1 MTAGFGDGWMSDG
14 RDDEEAGRAGRR
26 PGVPVTLADVARLA
40 GVSPITASRA
50 INTPDKVAKKR
61 LQAVLAAVEQLGYV
75 PNVAAGSL
83 HTRRS
88 RLVAAI
94 VPSIRTSMF
103 AETVEAFST
112 RLREKGY
119 EVLLGLSGF
128 DATPDHEE
136 ALVAAVLGRKPDA
149 LILTG
154 IDHTRR
160 CRQLLMRAGIP
171 VIETW
176 DLTPTPIDM
185 AIGFSHDDV
194 GRAVARHFRA
204 IGRSRPAVIAAVDD
218 RARRRRRGFVGV
230 WTDAAIPVV
239 EIEAAAPG
247 TLRAGRDAL
256 AALAREGALPDCIFC
271 SSDPL
276 AEGVLIEARR
286 LGIEVPTTVS
296 VFGFGD
302 LESSADLEPGL
313 STVRLDRHLLGTTAA
328 EAVLAEIDGRSLPER
343 VIDIGF
349 DLIVRGSS

>member
-1 MTAGFGDGWMSDG
+1 MSDE
-14 RDDEEAGRAGRR
+14 RDEDAGRGRR
-26 PGVPVTLADVARLA
+26 GAAVPVTLADVARLA
-40 GVSPITASRA
+40 GVSPITVSRA

-61 LQAVLAAVEQLGYV
+61 LQAVLSAVEQLGYV

-128 DATPDHEE
+128 DATPAHEE

-176 DLTPTPIDM
+176 DITPTPIDM
-185 AIGFSHDDV
+185 AIGFSHDAV

-204 IGRSRPAVIAAVDD
+204 IGRTRPAVIAAVDD
-218 RARRRRRGFVGV
+218 RARRRRRGFVDV
-230 WTDAAIPVV
+230 WAEAAVPVV
-239 EIEAAAPG
+239 EIEAAPAPG

-256 AALAREGALPDCIFC
+256 AALAREGRLPDCVFC

-286 LGIEVPTTVS
+286 LGIEVPTTIS
-296 VFGFGD
+296 LFGFGD